1 MTTPDN
7 ITELLSQ
14 GMRSAAEVAQ
24 AKTGRAVT
32 LVAGA
37 DPNST
42 ALLRFD
48 VQFVG
53 GATLSWYVSNE
64 DATGFS
70 DILIGGGG
78 DRNAV
83 LTEMHLDALSGV
95 FSDMLE
101 ASVVGISSGLTA
113 PLEAGGV
120 DMGMETGL
128 PPLAEGGGHASYAL
142 DIEGFGPLAI
152 ASYASPELVSL
163 MIATSDNEATTAA
176 QSAGGGMPEN
186 GSDAPVGSPLGPEG
200 QASHPAFS
208 DNVVPLPIG
217 QAGPVGGQSDLR
229 KLLNVPLQVTVELG
243 RAQRTVRDLLE
254 LNVGS
259 ILELDKL
266 AGDPMDIMVN
276 GRVLAKGEVVVID
289 EEFGIRI
296 TEIVSPDQRA
306 RGLGG

>member
-1 MTTPDN
+1 MNTPDN
-7 ITELLSQ
+7 ISELLGQ
-14 GMRSAAEVAQ
+14 GMRSAAEVAG
-24 AKTGRAVT
+24 ARTGRAVT
-32 LVAGA
+32 MLAGA
-37 DPNST
+37 DPNSS

-48 VQFVG
+48 VQFTE

-70 DILIGGGG
+70 DVLIGGSG

-101 ASVVGISSGLTA
+101 AAVVGISSQLST

-120 DMGMETGL
+120 DMGMETAL
-128 PPLAEGGGHASYAL
+128 PALADGGAQASFVL
-142 DIEGFGPLAI
+142 DVEGFGPLAI
-152 ASYASPELVSL
+152 ACFASPQLVSIL
-163 MIATSDNEATTAA
+163 ASSSAA
-176 QSAGGGMPEN
+176 LPDPVLASTDPTPAAELHSSPESFN
-186 GSDAPVGSPLGPEG
+186 
-200 QASHPAFS
+200 
-208 DNVVPLPIG
+208 DNVVPLPVG
-217 QAGPVGGQSDLR
+217 QAGPAGGQSDLR

-243 RAQRTVRDLLE
+243 RSQRTVRDLLE

-289 EEFGIRI
+289 EEFGVRI

>member
-1 MTTPDN
+1 
-7 ITELLSQ
+7 
-14 GMRSAAEVAQ
+14 
-24 AKTGRAVT
+24 
-32 LVAGA
+32 
-37 DPNST
+37 
-42 ALLRFD
+42 
-48 VQFVG
+48 
-53 GATLSWYVSNE
+53 
-64 DATGFS
+64 
-70 DILIGGGG
+70 
-78 DRNAV
+78 
-83 LTEMHLDALSGV
+83 
-95 FSDMLE
+95 
-101 ASVVGISSGLTA
+101 
-113 PLEAGGV
+113 
-120 DMGMETGL
+120 MGMETGL
-128 PPLAEGGGHASYAL
+128 PPLVDGGGHASYAL

-152 ASYASPELVSL
+152 ASYASPELVTMMVDMS
-163 MIATSDNEATTAA
+163 ASAPAASDPSA
-176 QSAGGGMPEN
+176 QAIPGAESPNPAGTPNADGQSSHSAYG
-186 GSDAPVGSPLGPEG
+186 
-200 QASHPAFS
+200 

-243 RAQRTVRDLLE
+243 RAQRTVKDLLE